1 MLLCSSSDDANIGIH
16 RRFCKDKLSGRND
29 KRPALSL
36 FPCPAHTP
44 SAHVMTDEIS
54 GLPTRRAALRLLD
67 TVMRMGTPMDQATAN
82 ATKGLSPPDR
92 ALAIAIAQETLRW
105 MVDLDVLIDS
115 KTKQALPDDAKARMV
130 LRLALAQILRLG
142 TPAHAAIA
150 TALPLVDGG
159 PRRLVHGVLGSLLRA
174 AVALPETPSLPE
186 AVMMRWHPVWG
197 DDMTEAAQAAL
208 SEPPPLDIALRDP
221 ARTTEWAE
229 RLGGTSLMSGHVRLP
244 RGTAVEELDGYD
256 EGAWWVQDLAASLP
270 ARLLGDGQGKRA
282 LDLCAAPGGKTMQ
295 LSAAGFTVTALDNSA
310 RRMDR
315 LMSNLERT
323 QLNAERVNADV
334 MEWKPAQPFDAVLL
348 DAPCSAT
355 GTMRRHPDV
364 LHRIDMKQINNLAAI
379 QSAMLDR
386 AASWVKPG
394 GLLVFATCSLEPHE
408 GEAQAEAFLA
418 RHPEYATLAAT
429 AGELPAGVVANA
441 QGHVRT
447 MPPMLAEQGGLDGFF
462 VARFVRNA

>member
-1 MLLCSSSDDANIGIH
+1 MN
-16 RRFCKDKLSGRND
+16 
-29 KRPALSL
+29 
-36 FPCPAHTP
+36 
-44 SAHVMTDEIS
+44 DEIS

-67 TVMRMGTPMDQATAN
+67 AVMRMGTPMDQATAN

-105 MVDLDVLIDS
+105 SVDLDALIDS
-115 KTKQALPDDAKARMV
+115 KTKQPLPDDAKARMV

-159 PRRLVHGVLGSLLRA
+159 PRRLVHGVLGALLRA
-174 AVALPETPSLPE
+174 EARLPELPSLPE

-197 DDMTEAAQAAL
+197 DEMIAAAQAAL
-208 SEPPPLDIALRDP
+208 AEPPPLDLALRDP
-221 ARTTEWAE
+221 ASTSEWAQ
-229 RLGGTSLMSGHVRLP
+229 RLGGASLMPGHIRLP

-256 EGAWWVQDLAASLP
+256 DGAWWVQDLAASLP
-270 ARLLGDGQGKRA
+270 ARLLGDGTGKRA

-315 LMSNLERT
+315 LMSNLART
-323 QLNAERVNADV
+323 RLNAARVNADV
-334 MEWKPAQPFDAVLL
+334 MAWEPSQQYDAILL

-364 LHRIDMKQINNLAAI
+364 LQRIDIKQINNLAAI

-386 AASWVKPG
+386 AALWVRPG
-394 GLLVFATCSLEPHE
+394 GMLVFATCSLEPHE

-418 RHPEYATLAAT
+418 KHPEFATQAAT
-429 AGELPAGVVANA
+429 ANELPEGVEANA
-441 QGHVRT
+441 NGHIRT

-462 VARFVRNA
+462 VARFVRAG

>member
-1 MLLCSSSDDANIGIH
+1 MN
-16 RRFCKDKLSGRND
+16 
-29 KRPALSL
+29 
-36 FPCPAHTP
+36 
-44 SAHVMTDEIS
+44 DEIS

-67 TVMRMGTPMDQATAN
+67 AVMRMGTPMDQATAN

-105 MVDLDVLIDS
+105 SVDLDVLIDS
-115 KTKQALPDDAKARMV
+115 KTKQPLPDDAKARAV

-142 TPAHAAIA
+142 TPPHAVIA
-150 TALPLVDGG
+150 TALPLVDKG

-174 AVALPETPSLPE
+174 EVALPEMPSLPD
-186 AVMMRWHPVWG
+186 AVAMRWQPAWG
-197 DDMTEAAQAAL
+197 DAMLAGAQCAL
-208 SEPPPLDIALRDP
+208 AEPPPLDLALRDP
-221 ARTTEWAE
+221 GSTGEWAE
-229 RLGGTSLMSGHVRLP
+229 RLNGVSLMPGHIRLP

-270 ARLLGDGQGKRA
+270 ARLLGAGTGKRA

-295 LSAAGFTVTALDNSA
+295 LSAAGYTVTALDNSA

-315 LMSNLERT
+315 LMANLERT
-323 QLNAERVNADV
+323 QLNAERVTADI
-334 MEWKPAQPFDAVLL
+334 MDWEPSMPYDAILL

-364 LHRIDMKQINNLAAI
+364 LQRIDLKAINNLAAI

-386 AASWVKPG
+386 AAAWLKPG

-418 RHPEYATLAAT
+418 RHSDYSTRAAT
-429 AGELPAGVVANA
+429 DDELPKGIKANP
-441 QGHVRT
+441 QGHIRT
-447 MPPMLAEQGGLDGFF
+447 MPPMLADEGGLDGFF
-462 VARFVRNA
+462 VARFVRAG

>member
-1 MLLCSSSDDANIGIH
+1 
-16 RRFCKDKLSGRND
+16 
-29 KRPALSL
+29 
-36 FPCPAHTP
+36 
-44 SAHVMTDEIS
+44 MTFILTASNASQMNEEIS

-82 ATKGLSPPDR
+82 ATKGLSQPDR
-92 ALAIAIAQETLRW
+92 ALAVAIAQETLRW
-105 MVDLDVLIDS
+105 SVELDALIDS
-115 KTKQALPDDAKARMV
+115 QTKQPLPDDAKARMV

-159 PRRLVHGVLGSLLRA
+159 PKRLVHGVLGSLLRA
-174 AVALPETPSLPE
+174 EVKLPETPSLPE

-197 DDMTEAAQAAL
+197 DGMIAGAQAAL
-208 SEPPPLDIALRDP
+208 AEPPPLDLALRYP
-221 ARTTEWAE
+221 ASTDQWAE
-229 RLGGTSLMSGHVRLP
+229 RLGGTSLIPGHVRLP
-244 RGTAVEELDGYD
+244 RGTAVEKLEGYD

-270 ARLLGDGQGKRA
+270 ARLLGEGAGRTA

-295 LSAAGFTVTALDNSA
+295 LAAAGFAVTALDNSA

-315 LMSNLERT
+315 LMANLERT
-323 QLNAERVNADV
+323 RLTAERVTADV
-334 MEWKPAQPFDAVLL
+334 MLWEPLQQYDAVLL

-364 LHRIDMKQINNLAAI
+364 LQRIDLKAINNLAAI

-386 AASWVKPG
+386 ASGWVKPG
-394 GLLVFATCSLEPHE
+394 GTLVFATCSLEPHE

-418 RHPEYATLAAT
+418 RHPAFATQAVT
-429 AGELPAGVVANA
+429 ADELPAGITANNE
-441 QGHVRT
+441 GHIRT
-447 MPPMLAEQGGLDGFF
+447 MPPMLADKGGLDGFF

>member
-1 MLLCSSSDDANIGIH
+1 M
-16 RRFCKDKLSGRND
+16 KE
-29 KRPALSL
+29 
-36 FPCPAHTP
+36 
-44 SAHVMTDEIS
+44 EIS

-67 TVMRMGTPMDQATAN
+67 TVMRMGTPMDQATSN

-105 MVDLDVLIDS
+105 SVDLDALIDS
-115 KTKQALPDDAKARMV
+115 KTKQPLPDDAKARMV

-174 AVALPETPSLPE
+174 EAALPELPSLPD
-186 AVMMRWHPVWG
+186 AVMMRWHPAWG
-197 DDMTEAAQAAL
+197 DEMITGAQAAL
-208 SEPPPLDIALRDP
+208 AEPPPLDLALRDP
-221 ARTTEWAE
+221 GTTDEWAE
-229 RLGGTSLMSGHVRLP
+229 RLSGTSLMPGHIRLP
-244 RGTAVEELDGYD
+244 RGTAVEELQGYE

-270 ARLLGDGQGKRA
+270 ARLLGNGEGKRA

-295 LSAAGFTVTALDNSA
+295 LSAAGFAVTALDNSA

-315 LMSNLERT
+315 LMANLERT
-323 QLNAERVNADV
+323 QLNAERVTADV
-334 MEWKPAQPFDAVLL
+334 MEWEPSGQYDAILL

-364 LHRIDMKQINNLAAI
+364 LQRIDLKAINNLAAI

-386 AASWVKPG
+386 AAAWVKPG
-394 GLLVFATCSLEPHE
+394 GALVFATCSLEPHE

-418 RHPEYATLAAT
+418 RHPGYATKPALAD
-429 AGELPAGVVANA
+429 ELPAGIEANA
-441 QGHVRT
+441 QGHIRT
-447 MPPMLAEQGGLDGFF
+447 MPPMLAEQGGVDGFF
-462 VARFVRNA
+462 VARFVRAG

>member
-1 MLLCSSSDDANIGIH
+1 VAFLFSLL
-16 RRFCKDKLSGRND
+16 
-29 KRPALSL
+29 RPKA
-36 FPCPAHTP
+36 PI
-44 SAHVMTDEIS
+44 MNDEIS
-54 GLPTRRAALRLLD
+54 GLPARRAALRLLD
-67 TVMRMGTPMDQATAN
+67 AVMRMGTPMDQATAG

-105 MVDLDVLIDS
+105 SVDLDMLIDS
-115 KTKQALPDDAKARMV
+115 KTKQPLPDDAKARAV

-142 TPAHAAIA
+142 TPPHAVIS

-159 PRRLVHGVLGSLLRA
+159 PRRLVHGVLGSLLRGE
-174 AVALPETPSLPE
+174 VKLPELPSLPE
-186 AVMMRWHPVWG
+186 PVMMRWHPAWG
-197 DDMTEAAQAAL
+197 DDMIAGAQAAL
-208 SEPPPLDIALRDP
+208 AEPPPLDLALRDP
-221 ARTTEWAE
+221 ASTGDWAE
-229 RLGGTSLMSGHVRLP
+229 RLGGVSMMPGHIRLP

-270 ARLLGDGQGKRA
+270 ARLLGAGTDKRA

-295 LSAAGFTVTALDNSA
+295 LSAAGFTVTALDNSS

-315 LMSNLERT
+315 LMANLERT
-323 QLNAERVNADV
+323 QLNAERVTADV
-334 MEWKPAQPFDAVLL
+334 MLWEPSGLYDAILL

-364 LHRIDMKQINNLAAI
+364 LQRIDIKAINNLAAI

-386 AASWVKPG
+386 AADWVKPG
-394 GLLVFATCSLEPHE
+394 GLLVLATCSLEAVE
-408 GEAQAEAFLA
+408 GEAQAESFLA
-418 RHPEYATLAAT
+418 RHPEYSTSPAT
-429 AGELPAGVVANA
+429 ADELPDGIIPNA

-462 VARFVRNA
+462 VARFVRAG

>member
-1 MLLCSSSDDANIGIH
+1 MN
-16 RRFCKDKLSGRND
+16 
-29 KRPALSL
+29 
-36 FPCPAHTP
+36 
-44 SAHVMTDEIS
+44 DEIS

-105 MVDLDVLIDS
+105 SVDLDALIDS
-115 KTKQALPDDAKARMV
+115 KTKQPLPDDAKARMV

-150 TALPLVDGG
+150 TALPLLDGG
-159 PRRLVHGVLGSLLRA
+159 PKRLVHGVLGTLLRA
-174 AVALPETPSLPE
+174 DASLPETPSLPD

-197 DDMTEAAQAAL
+197 DGMIAGARRAL
-208 SEPPPLDIALRDP
+208 AEPPPLDLALRDP
-221 ARTTEWAE
+221 ASTDDWAQ
-229 RLGGTSLMSGHVRLP
+229 RLGGNSLMPGHIRLP
-244 RGTAVEELDGYD
+244 RGTAVDELEGYD

-270 ARLLGDGQGKRA
+270 VRLCGDGTGKRA

-315 LMSNLERT
+315 LMANLERT
-323 QLNAERVNADV
+323 RLNAERVNADV
-334 MEWKPAQPFDAVLL
+334 MDWQPKLQYDAVLL

-364 LHRIDMKQINNLAAI
+364 LQRIDIKQINNLAAI

-386 AASWVKPG
+386 VVEWVKPG
-394 GLLVFATCSLEPHE
+394 GTLVFATCSLEPHE

-418 RHPEYATLAAT
+418 RHPEYSTQAAT
-429 AGELPAGVVANA
+429 ADELPEGVQANA
-441 QGHVRT
+441 NGHIRT
-447 MPPMLAEQGGLDGFF
+447 MPPMLAGQGGLDGFF
-462 VARFVRNA
+462 VARFVRSA

>member
-1 MLLCSSSDDANIGIH
+1 MNE
-16 RRFCKDKLSGRND
+16 
-29 KRPALSL
+29 
-36 FPCPAHTP
+36 
-44 SAHVMTDEIS
+44 EIS

-67 TVMRMGTPMDQATAN
+67 AVMRMGTPMDQATAN

-105 MVDLDVLIDS
+105 SIDLDVLIDS
-115 KTKQALPDDAKARMV
+115 KTKQPLPDDAKARAV

-159 PRRLVHGVLGSLLRA
+159 PRRLVHGVLGALLRA
-174 AVALPETPSLPE
+174 DVALPELPSLPD
-186 AVMMRWHPVWG
+186 AVAMRWQPAWG
-197 DDMTEAAQAAL
+197 DAMLAGAQAAL
-208 SEPPPLDIALRDP
+208 AEPPPLDLALRDP
-221 ARTTEWAE
+221 SMTAQWTD
-229 RLGGTSLMSGHVRLP
+229 RLGGVSLMPGHIRLP
-244 RGTAVEELDGYD
+244 RGTAVEELEGYD

-270 ARLLGDGQGKRA
+270 ARLLGIGVGKRA

-315 LMSNLERT
+315 LMANLERT
-323 QLNAERVNADV
+323 QLNAERVTADI
-334 MEWKPAQPFDAVLL
+334 MEWAPSAPYDAILL

-364 LHRIDMKQINNLAAI
+364 LHRIDIKQINNLAAI

-386 AASWVKPG
+386 AAAWLKPG
-394 GLLVFATCSLEPHE
+394 GVLVFATCSLEPVE

-418 RHPEYATLAAT
+418 RHPQFATQAAT
-429 AGELPAGVVANA
+429 ADELPAGIAANA
-441 QGHVRT
+441 EGHVRT
-447 MPPMLAEQGGLDGFF
+447 IPPMLAGQGGLDGFF
-462 VARFVRNA
+462 VARFFRKG

>member
-1 MLLCSSSDDANIGIH
+1 
-16 RRFCKDKLSGRND
+16 
-29 KRPALSL
+29 
-36 FPCPAHTP
+36 
-44 SAHVMTDEIS
+44 MTEEIS

-67 TVMRMGTPMDQATAN
+67 TVMRMGTPLDQATAN
-82 ATKGLSPPDR
+82 ATKGLSPSDR

-105 MVDLDVLIDS
+105 SVDLDQLIDS
-115 KTKQALPDDAKARMV
+115 KTKQPLPDDAKARMV

-174 AVALPETPSLPE
+174 EATLPDLPSLPE

-197 DDMTEAAQAAL
+197 DEMIAGAQAAL
-208 SEPPPLDIALRDP
+208 SEPPPLDLALRDP
-221 ARTTEWAE
+221 SATQAWAE
-229 RLGGTSLMSGHVRLP
+229 RLGGVSLMPGHVRLP
-244 RGTAVEELDGYD
+244 RGTAIEELDGYD

-315 LMSNLERT
+315 LMANLERT

-334 MEWKPAQPFDAVLL
+334 MDWKPAQLFDAILL

-364 LHRIDMKQINNLAAI
+364 LQRIDLKAINNLAAI

-386 AASWVKPG
+386 AAQWLKPG
-394 GLLVFATCSLEPHE
+394 GTLVFATCSLEPHE

-418 RHPEYATLAAT
+418 RQPEYTTLAAT
-429 AGELPAGVVANA
+429 ADELPAGVVANA
-441 QGHVRT
+441 HGHVRT
-447 MPPMLAEQGGLDGFF
+447 MPPMLADQGGLDGFF
-462 VARFVRNA
+462 VARFLRAG